1 MSLHQVIAWIC
12 LSHLVIFSC
21 VLLFR
26 KNNSKANRV
35 LAFFML
41 TFAYGHFNHL
51 LIFYRIADKVWLLNE
66 QVFTAIFLI
75 GPLYLSY
82 VSYMTGI
89 TINWKKNLYW
99 HILPVFFLLPYIGSF
114 FFDSPAEKKEFY
126 EQSLI
131 TQPFSNTLLLA
142 LGTIQVSIYVLWSL
156 KLLKKYNTR
165 IKQEFLYS
173 RVLNLA
179 WLYSLSIL
187 LLLICVVIAPVMIFF
202 SDSDAFVLFTFMPI
216 ITTLLYLFI
225 FYKSVTSVDLKT
237 EQELIRQHELEKI
250 NNDIKNRDI
259 DKSIKRI
266 ISLSDNMEE
275 ETNVSSDNQKQIL
288 MCARELDRNLH
299 KFISEL
305 KETDN

>member
-1 MSLHQVIAWIC
+1 
-12 LSHLVIFSC
+12 
-21 VLLFR
+21 
-26 KNNSKANRV
+26 
-35 LAFFML
+35 
-41 TFAYGHFNHL
+41 
-51 LIFYRIADKVWLLNE
+51 RIADKVWLLNE

-275 ETNVSSDNQKQIL
+275 E
-288 MCARELDRNLH
+288 
-299 KFISEL
+299 
-305 KETDN
+305 